1 MSEFFIRFPALI
13 AGVVLGFILL
23 RMYAID
29 RPIFYKWPS
38 PENAG
43 KVTYKDK
50 NGVCYSYNSESV
62 DCKAKGVNPK
72 PLPLQIPQPYAV
84 MK

>member
-1 MSEFFIRFPALI
+1 MSEFFVRFPALI
-13 AGVVLGFILL
+13 VGVVLGFILL
-23 RMYAID
+23 RMFAID

-50 NGVCYSYNSESV
+50 NGVCYSYKSDVV
-62 DCKAKGVNPK
+62 DCKAKGINVK
-72 PLPLQIPQPYAV
+72 PLPLQVPQPYAV

>member
-1 MSEFFIRFPALI
+1 MSEIFVRFPALI
-13 AGVVLGFILL
+13 AGIIIGFILL
-23 RMYAID
+23 RMFAID

-38 PENAG
+38 PANAG

-50 NGVCYSYNSESV
+50 NDVCYTYKADTV
-62 DCKAKGVNPK
+62 DCKAKGITVK
-72 PLPLQIPQPYAV
+72 PLPLQVPQPYAV

>member
-13 AGVVLGFILL
+13 AGIIIGFILL
-23 RMYAID
+23 RMFAID

-50 NGVCYSYNSESV
+50 NGVCYTYNADSV
-62 DCKAKGVNPK
+62 DCKAKDLKVK
-72 PLPLQIPQPYAV
+72 PLPLQVPQPYAV

>member
-1 MSEFFIRFPALI
+1 MSEFFVRFPALI
-13 AGVVLGFILL
+13 AGVVIGFILL
-23 RMYAID
+23 RMFAID

-38 PENAG
+38 PDNAG

-50 NGVCYSYNSESV
+50 NGVCYSYNSDV
-62 DCKAKGVNPK
+62 IDCKTKGITVK
-72 PLPLQIPQPYAV
+72 PLPLQVPQPYAV

>member
-1 MSEFFIRFPALI
+1 MSEFFIRFPALV
-13 AGVVLGFILL
+13 AGVVVGFILL

-62 DCKAKGVNPK
+62 DCKGKGVNPK
-72 PLPLQIPQPYAV
+72 PLPLQVPQPYAV